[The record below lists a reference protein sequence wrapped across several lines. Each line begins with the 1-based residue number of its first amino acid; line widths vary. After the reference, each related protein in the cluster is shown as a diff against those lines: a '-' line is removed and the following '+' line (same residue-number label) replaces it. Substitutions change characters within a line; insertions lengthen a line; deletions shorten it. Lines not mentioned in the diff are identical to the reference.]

1 MKLKSLALIILA
13 SSLIL
18 SACGTPQADPDQL
31 FPAIV
36 GGFSRAS
43 EPIADPNTDVQ
54 MATYTG
60 PSGSVLLRARWVGEE
75 NTAAALAGLPA
86 GAIDPG
92 YDEALGVRDGVFF
105 ALGNEVH
112 AAWANGDWVFILSTT
127 EPAARREFLAA
138 YSF

>member
-1 MKLKSLALIILA
+1 MKITSLVLVVLTAL
-13 SSLIL
+13 SL

-36 GGFSRAS
+36 GGFTRAS
-43 EPIADPNTDVQ
+43 EPITDPTTDVQ
-54 MATYTG
+54 MVTYTG
-60 PSGSVLLRARWVGEE
+60 PSGSVLLRARWVGEG

-105 ALGNEVH
+105 ALGSEIH
-112 AAWANGDWVFILSTT
+112 AAWANGDWVFILSTA